1 MVELDSH
8 PRIFPVLMHAFG
20 KHTYKFSRWL
30 KQSKCLLRIAALAVI
45 ITACQPSQVTPST
58 LPFFPTYTL
67 TPQVSATVTEP
78 ATPTTAISLITQV
91 SPSPTLN
98 PTSPA
103 TIVPDPLR
111 FVYPTQG
118 LVPVSDWR
126 PPLYP
131 TPWAPTQYDHFYFAS
146 PIAANEVNT
155 PVADYRYGGV
165 FFQDVVH
172 TGVDIPAPKGTPI
185 LAAGSGTVVWAGYGV
200 YQGGYD
206 PKDPYGL
213 AVSIQHDFG
222 YQNQL
227 LYTIYGHMD
236 EINVVEGQHVET
248 GDLLGLVGETG
259 KVTGPHLHFEVRI
272 GQNSFF
278 TTRNPELWLVPPIGW
293 GIIAG
298 RIMDTAGRLISD
310 QQIIITDPQSE
321 QNWFAWS
328 YGKTTVNSDKYY
340 QENLV
345 IGDIPAGTYL
355 LRAAFGGV
363 NFSAPIEVYSGMVN
377 YFTFRGYLGFSIE
390 APPAPGADFTPSP
403 LETPI
408 P

>member
-1 MVELDSH
+1 MYAS
-8 PRIFPVLMHAFG
+8 G
-20 KHTYKFSRWL
+20 KHTHKFLRWL
-30 KQSKCLLRIAALAVI
+30 KQSKYLLRIAALAVI
-45 ITACQPSQVTPST
+45 ITACQSSQVTRSP

-67 TPQVSATVTEP
+67 TPQVSATVTESAAP
-78 ATPTTAISLITQV
+78 ATAISLITQAYSAPTL
-91 SPSPTLN
+91 SPSST
-98 PTSPA
+98 A
-103 TIVPDPLR
+103 TIIPDPLQ
-111 FVYPTQG
+111 FLYPTQG
-118 LVPVSDWR
+118 IVPVFDWR

-131 TPWAPTQYDHFYFAS
+131 TPWAPTLYDHFYFAS

-165 FFQDVVH
+165 FFKDVVH

-185 LAAGSGTVVWAGYGV
+185 LAAGAGTVVWAGYGV

-213 AVSIQHDFG
+213 AVSIHHDFG
-222 YQNQL
+222 YQNQS
-227 LYTIYGHMD
+227 LYTIYGHMS

-259 KVTGPHLHFEVRI
+259 TVTGPHLHFEVRL
-272 GQNSFF
+272 GENSFF

-298 RIMDTAGRLISD
+298 RVMDTAGRLLND
-310 QQIIITDPQSE
+310 QQIIITDPKKE
-321 QNWFAWS
+321 QNWLAWS
-328 YGKTTVNSDKYY
+328 YGKTSVNSDQYY

-355 LRAAFGGV
+355 LRAAYWGIY
-363 NFSAPIEVYSGMVN
+363 FSAPIEVHAGMVN
-377 YFTFRGYLGFSIE
+377 YFTFRGYSGFSIE
-390 APPAPGADFTPSP
+390 APLAPGADFTPSP